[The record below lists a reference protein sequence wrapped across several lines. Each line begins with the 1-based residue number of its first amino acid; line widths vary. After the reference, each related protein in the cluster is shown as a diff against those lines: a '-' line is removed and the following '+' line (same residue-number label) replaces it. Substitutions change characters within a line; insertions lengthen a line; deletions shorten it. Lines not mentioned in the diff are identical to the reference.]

1 VASADLNHDGCRD
14 VVANHNNSYSFMSV
28 LLGDCTGKLGPEAQ
42 YPGIMASYG
51 FQLGDLNNDSN
62 IDIIRGG
69 VPASVL
75 LGRGDGSFKP
85 PMTIPDANAWNV
97 ALADYNHDGKLDLA
111 ASYPSP
117 YPLRLSLGNGDG
129 TFRPPVFFAGTPN
142 PNDIETGDFNGDG
155 WADVALSHG
164 PYDAVSVY
172 VNRGDGT
179 FKPPF
184 TASVCSSPRMVA
196 LGDFNG
202 DKKLDLAVACIN
214 SKGVGVLLG
223 NGDGT
228 LQPVQFLPTGYEPW
242 SLALGD
248 FNGDHHLDI
257 AVDSTDTSAIRVLL
271 GNGDGT
277 FRKPVHVFAGDGGE
291 WFVIATDLNNDHY
304 PDLVA
309 AKFSGTANVLLNDRQ
324 WAPPPPPPGPG
335 GSAEPPAPLA
345 ADADR
350 VVQPTPAHLHEG
362 DDSDAAAPGNATA
375 IGLAAFARRV
385 QASPDAAEVL
395 GVPLEPFA

>member
-1 VASADLNHDGCRD
+1 MPRSPTQTQPSNH
-14 VVANHNNSYSFMSV
+14 
-28 LLGDCTGKLGPEAQ
+28 
-42 YPGIMASYG
+42 
-51 FQLGDLNNDSN
+51 
-62 IDIIRGG
+62 
-69 VPASVL
+69 
-75 LGRGDGSFKP
+75 
-85 PMTIPDANAWNV
+85 AWNNV
-97 ALADYNHDGKLDLA
+97 RCALADYNHDGKLDLA

-172 VNRGDGT
+172 VNRGDGQ
-179 FKPPF
+179 FKAPF

-202 DKKLDLAVACIN
+202 DKKLDLAVACVN
-214 SKGVGVLLG
+214 AKGVGVLLG

-228 LQPVQFLPTGYEPW
+228 LQPMQFLPTGYEPW
-242 SLALGD
+242 SIALGD

-277 FRKPVHVFAGDGGE
+277 FRKPIHVFAGDGGE

-324 WAPPPPPPGPG
+324 WAPPPPPPGSG
-335 GSAEPPAPLA
+335 RSAEPLSAVPADAGRPATPSPERLPAA
-345 ADADR
+345 ADSAAIPPVPATETAG
-350 VVQPTPAHLHEG
+350 VVLPLWVQ
-362 DDSDAAAPGNATA
+362 AAPDAPE
-375 IGLAAFARRV
+375 LFQV
-385 QASPDAAEVL
+385 LQA
-395 GVPLEPFA
+395 PFA